1 MSPKRRGKGGK
12 GAGKKRRDPEA
23 EARLR
28 EVEQLLEE
36 KGVPVRYDS
45 RLDGRGG
52 LCRVHGS
59 ARVILNGSLLPAEKV
74 QAILEVLEEMS
85 EEAEPDA
92 DLDEPDAPPEE
103 TGPLPA

>member
-1 MSPKRRGKGGK
+1 MTARRRGKGGK
-12 GAGKKRRDPEA
+12 GGRPRDAEA

-28 EVEQLLEE
+28 EVEHLLEE
-36 KGVPVRYDS
+36 RGVRLSYDS

-74 QAILEVLEEMS
+74 QVILEVLEEMS
-85 EEAEPDA
+85 EESSSAAGEPG
-92 DLDEPDAPPEE
+92 EPSA
-103 TGPLPA
+103 